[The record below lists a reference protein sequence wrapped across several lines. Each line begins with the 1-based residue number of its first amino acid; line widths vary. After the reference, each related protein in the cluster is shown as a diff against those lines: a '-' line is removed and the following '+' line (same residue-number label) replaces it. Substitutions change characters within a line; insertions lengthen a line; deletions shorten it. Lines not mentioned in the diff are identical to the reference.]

1 MDWATVRGWFAEI
14 YLMTWANH
22 CGVEAGHTDALVF
35 GAAVTQQKGDCY
47 INEQPPEVTEKQTLL
62 LRWSL

>member
-1 MDWATVRGWFAEI
+1 
-14 YLMTWANH
+14 MTWANP